1 MMAIID
7 LAGFNLVSLLIANN
21 SKEHIAMDFQ
31 MQSFKKRSNIFIFFA
46 LGFFLVILMIG
57 FFAG

>member
-1 MMAIID
+1 MMAVIV
-7 LAGFNLVSLLIANN
+7 LPYYNLVSLLIANI

-31 MQSFKKRSNIFIFFA
+31 MQTFKKRSNIFIFFA